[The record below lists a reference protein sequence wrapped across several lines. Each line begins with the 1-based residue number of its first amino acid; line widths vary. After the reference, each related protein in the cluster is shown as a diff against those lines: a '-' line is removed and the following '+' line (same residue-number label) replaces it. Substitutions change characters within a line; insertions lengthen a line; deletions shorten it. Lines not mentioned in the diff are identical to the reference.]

1 MAELRKVL
9 VFGVGL
15 IGGSFAAALKAA
27 GCPAEIV
34 GFGRSIGSLQR
45 ARELGLIDT
54 IGVSLGAEIAAAD
67 LILLAMPVGQMAE
80 AMCRIAPYLRP
91 HCVVTD
97 AGSTKRDV
105 VAAARQAFGD
115 RVGQFV
121 PAHPIAGAENSG
133 PAAARAD
140 LFRGRKVVVTP
151 LAENGP
157 EAVEQVRHAW
167 RRCGANLYKLTPE
180 EHDRVFAA
188 VSHLPHLLSFALV
201 NDLANRDDRE
211 VYFEFAASGFRDFTR
226 IAASEPEMWR
236 DVFFANRSALLDEID
251 RYAAQLAE
259 FRRVLSTGDA
269 AALES
274 MLEVARSAR
283 REWGEKGER

>member
-1 MAELRKVL
+1 MAELRKVV

-27 GCPAEIV
+27 GSTAEIV
-34 GFGRSIGSLQR
+34 GFGRTIGSLQR
-45 ARELGLIDT
+45 AQELGLIDS
-54 IGVSLGAEIAAAD
+54 IGVSLGAELAAAD
-67 LILLAMPVGQMAE
+67 LILLAMPVGQMVE
-80 AMCRIAPYLRP
+80 AMEKIAPYLQP
-91 HCVVTD
+91 GCVVTD
-97 AGSTKRDV
+97 AGSTKCDV

-115 RVGQFV
+115 RIGQFV

-133 PAAARAD
+133 PGAARAD
-140 LFRGRKVVVTP
+140 LFRGKKVVVTP

-157 EAVEQVRHAW
+157 EAVERVRQAW

-211 VYFEFAASGFRDFTR
+211 IYFDFAASGFRDFTR

-236 DVFFANRSALLDEID
+236 DVFLANRDALLREIE
-251 RYAAQLAE
+251 RYATQLDE
-259 FRRVLSTGDA
+259 FRRVLNACDA
-269 AALES
+269 SALES

-283 REWGEKGER
+283 RDWGEKTEQ